1 MSLKGY
7 VKKGHPAL
15 WTTTPSGAAAIRLA
29 ARRKQRQRAPNVRR
43 RIAAATP
50 QMQARRRRYLKQRD
64 AWLSLPENKLC
75 GCCKVRKASECHHSR
90 GRRGDLLLA
99 ERFWIAVCSDCHQWI
114 HNNMAEARRMGMLC
128 EVGQWDT
135 MPKEL

>member
-1 MSLKGY
+1 MRGY
-7 VKKGHPAL
+7 QPKHGKAP
-15 WTTTPSGAAAIRLA
+15 WTTTPTGAASLRLA
-29 ARRKQRQRAPNVRR
+29 ARRKQRQRAPKVRR

-50 QMQARRRRYLKQRD
+50 QMAARRRKYLKQRD
-64 AWLSLPENKLC
+64 AWLALPENKIC
-75 GCCKVRKASECHHSR
+75 RCCKDVPASECHHSR

-114 HNNMAEARRMGMLC
+114 HNHMAEAKRRGLVC
-128 EVGQWDT
+128 EAGQWDT